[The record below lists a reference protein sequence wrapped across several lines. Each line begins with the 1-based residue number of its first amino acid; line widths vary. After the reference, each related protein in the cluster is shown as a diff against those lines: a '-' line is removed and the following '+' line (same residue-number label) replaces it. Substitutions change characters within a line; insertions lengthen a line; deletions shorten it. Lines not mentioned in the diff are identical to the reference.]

1 MKPGQAYAS
10 RKESHFDKSFP
21 LGYIPSVEWVVE
33 YTDEFEDW
41 WKTLSEEEQVVIA
54 AKVELLEKFGP
65 TLPRPHSDVIATSKH
80 SNMKELRGRTE
91 NSLLRVLYAF
101 DPRRAAIL
109 LIGGDKKGNPR
120 WYEEFVPVA
129 DVFSTNICLSY
140 RGKERRKGVSMPNK
154 FDMLRAKLSPGARER
169 AHRLASKYEAEMALD
184 ELRVARD
191 LTQEHLAQLLGV
203 KQAAVSKMERRTD
216 MYISTLQS
224 IIRAMGGE
232 LKIQVVFPEG
242 KVEISQFRKLKAAAG
257 R

>member
-1 MKPGQAYAS
+1 
-10 RKESHFDKSFP
+10 
-21 LGYIPSVEWVVE
+21 
-33 YTDEFEDW
+33 
-41 WKTLSEEEQVVIA
+41 
-54 AKVELLEKFGP
+54 
-65 TLPRPHSDVIATSKH
+65 
-80 SNMKELRGRTE
+80 
-91 NSLLRVLYAF
+91 
-101 DPRRAAIL
+101 
-109 LIGGDKKGNPR
+109 
-120 WYEEFVPVA
+120 
-129 DVFSTNICLSY
+129 
-140 RGKERRKGVSMPNK
+140 MPNK

-242 KVEISQFRKLKAAAG
+242 KVEINQFRKLKAAAG